1 MDAVIKVI
9 LREIQLEC
17 QRQIGIERRGGRA
30 IKEEEIEPYPDR
42 YDFDVQ
48 SVQPGISVPQLEEK
62 PSVTA
67 IPGKTLAQLVEQND
81 AAEAESES
89 KNPDPQMTVDE
100 AISNAEK
107 SEQPPTQPVQQE
119 CAVAPRAPRSK
130 FGAWFEAIRDWH
142 FTRKEKE
149 YKYECAKQ
157 RAEDRTYGFEHIS
170 DFIDAYIA
178 QLEKDES
185 SAPTNANGQVF

>member
-42 YDFDVQ
+42 LDFDVQ
-48 SVQPGISVPQLEEK
+48 SVQSEVPQIEAK

-67 IPGKTLAQLVEQND
+67 ISGKTLAQLVED
-81 AAEAESES
+81 TETTDKVELES
-89 KNPDPQMTVDE
+89 PDPQMTVDE
-100 AISNAEK
+100 AIQNAEK
-107 SEQPPTQPVQQE
+107 SEQSPKQVQQE
-119 CAVAPRAPRSK
+119 SDVTRAPRSK

-149 YKYECAKQ
+149 YKFECAKQ
-157 RAEDRTYGFEHIS
+157 RAEDRTYGFEYIS
-170 DFIDAYIA
+170 DFIDDYIER
-178 QLEKDES
+178 LEKDES
-185 SAPTNANGQVF
+185 SNNTNGQVF

>member
-30 IKEEEIEPYPDR
+30 IKEEELEPYPDR
-42 YDFDVQ
+42 FDFDVQ
-48 SVQPGISVPQLEEK
+48 SVQSEVPQIETK
-62 PSVTA
+62 PSIAA

-89 KNPDPQMTVDE
+89 SSDPQMTVDE
-100 AISNAEK
+100 AIQNAEK
-107 SEQPPTQPVQQE
+107 FEQSPKQVQQE
-119 CAVAPRAPRSK
+119 SDVAPRAPRSK
-130 FGAWFEAIRDWH
+130 FGAWFAAIRDWH

-149 YKYECAKQ
+149 YKFECAKQ

-170 DFIDAYIA
+170 DFIDDYIER
-178 QLEKDES
+178 LEKDES
-185 SAPTNANGQVF
+185 STNTNGQVF

>member
-42 YDFDVQ
+42 LDFDVQ
-48 SVQPGISVPQLEEK
+48 SVQSEVPQIEAK

-67 IPGKTLAQLVEQND
+67 ISGKTLAQLVED
-81 AAEAESES
+81 TETTDKVELES
-89 KNPDPQMTVDE
+89 PDPQMTVDE
-100 AISNAEK
+100 AIQNAEK
-107 SEQPPTQPVQQE
+107 SEQPPSQSTQQG
-119 CAVAPRAPRSK
+119 CDVAPRGPRSK
-130 FGAWFEAIRDWH
+130 FSAWFEAIRDWH
-142 FTRKEKE
+142 FARKEKE

-170 DFIDAYIA
+170 DFIDAYIER
-178 QLEKDES
+178 LEKDES

>member
-42 YDFDVQ
+42 FDFDVQ
-48 SVQPGISVPQLEEK
+48 SGVPQIESK

-81 AAEAESES
+81 AAEAELES
-89 KNPDPQMTVDE
+89 SSDLQMTVDE
-100 AISNAEK
+100 AIQNAEK
-107 SEQPPTQPVQQE
+107 SEQSPKQVQQE
-119 CAVAPRAPRSK
+119 SDVTRGPRSK

-170 DFIDAYIA
+170 DFIDDYIA
-178 QLEKDES
+178 RLEKDEAS
-185 SAPTNANGQVF
+185 NSTNGQVF

>member
-1 MDAVIKVI
+1 MSSGIKGAKKMNLELKVI

-17 QRQIGIERRGGRA
+17 QRQIGIERRSGRA
-30 IKEEEIEPYPDR
+30 IREEEIEPYPDR

-48 SVQPGISVPQLEEK
+48 SDVLQIETK

-67 IPGKTLAQLVEQND
+67 IPGKTLAQLVED
-81 AAEAESES
+81 TETAEAKSES
-89 KNPDPQMTVDE
+89 SSDPQMTVDE

-107 SEQPPTQPVQQE
+107 SEQPPSQTTQQE
-119 CAVAPRAPRSK
+119 CGVTPRAPRSK

-157 RAEDRTYGFEHIS
+157 RAEDRTYGFEYIS
-170 DFIDAYIA
+170 NYIA
-178 QLEKDES
+178 HRIDELEKG
-185 SAPTNANGQVF
+185 N

>member
-30 IKEEEIEPYPDR
+30 IKEEEIEPYPDK

-48 SVQPGISVPQLEEK
+48 SVQPSISGPQLEEK
-62 PSVTA
+62 LVTA

-81 AAEAESES
+81 AAASESES
-89 KNPDPQMTVDE
+89 KSPDPQMTVDE
-100 AISNAEK
+100 AIQNAEK
-107 SEQPPTQPVQQE
+107 SAEQPPTKPVQQE
-119 CAVAPRAPRSK
+119 CDVAPRGPRSK

-142 FTRKEKE
+142 YARKEKE
-149 YKYECAKQ
+149 YKYACAKQ

-170 DFIDAYIA
+170 DFIDDYIER
-178 QLEKDES
+178 LEKDES
-185 SAPTNANGQVF
+185 SNNTNGQVF

>member
-30 IKEEEIEPYPDR
+30 IKEEELEPYPDR
-42 YDFDVQ
+42 FDFDVQ
-48 SVQPGISVPQLEEK
+48 SVQSEVPQIEAK
-62 PSVTA
+62 PSVAA

-89 KNPDPQMTVDE
+89 SSDPQMTVDE
-100 AISNAEK
+100 AIQNAEK
-107 SEQPPTQPVQQE
+107 FEQSPKQVQQE
-119 CAVAPRAPRSK
+119 SDVARAPRSK

-170 DFIDAYIA
+170 DFIDDYIER
-178 QLEKDES
+178 LEKDES
-185 SAPTNANGQVF
+185 STNTNGQVF

>member
-30 IKEEEIEPYPDR
+30 IKEEELEPYPDR
-42 YDFDVQ
+42 FDFDVQ
-48 SVQPGISVPQLEEK
+48 SVQSEVPQIETK
-62 PSVTA
+62 PSVAA
-67 IPGKTLAQLVEQND
+67 ILGKTLAQLVEQND
-81 AAEAESES
+81 AVEAESES
-89 KNPDPQMTVDE
+89 SSDPQMTVDE

-107 SEQPPTQPVQQE
+107 SEQPPSQPVQQE
-119 CAVAPRAPRSK
+119 CNVTRAPRSK

-170 DFIDAYIA
+170 DFIDDYIER
-178 QLEKDES
+178 LEKDES
-185 SAPTNANGQVF
+185 SNNTNGQVF

>member
-48 SVQPGISVPQLEEK
+48 SVQLGISGPQLEEK
-62 PSVTA
+62 PSITA

-81 AAEAESES
+81 TADAESES
-89 KNPDPQMTVDE
+89 SSDPQMTVDE

-107 SEQPPTQPVQQE
+107 SEQPPSQSTQQE
-119 CAVAPRAPRSK
+119 CDVTRAPRSK

-142 FTRKEKE
+142 FARKEKE
-149 YKYECAKQ
+149 YRFECAKQ
-157 RAEDRTYGFEHIS
+157 RAEDRTYGFEYIS
-170 DFIDAYIA
+170 NYIA
-178 QLEKDES
+178 HRIDELEKG
-185 SAPTNANGQVF
+185 N

>member
-48 SVQPGISVPQLEEK
+48 SVQPGISGPQLEEK

-81 AAEAESES
+81 AADAESES
-89 KNPDPQMTVDE
+89 SSDPQMTVDE

-107 SEQPPTQPVQQE
+107 SEQSPSQPVQQE
-119 CAVAPRAPRSK
+119 CDVTHGPRSK

-142 FTRKEKE
+142 YARKEKE
-149 YKYECAKQ
+149 YKYACAKQ

-170 DFIDAYIA
+170 DFIDAYIER
-178 QLEKDES
+178 LEKDES
-185 SAPTNANGQVF
+185 SAPTNTNGQVF

>member
-48 SVQPGISVPQLEEK
+48 SVQSEVPQIETK
-62 PSVTA
+62 PSVAA

-100 AISNAEK
+100 AIQNAEK
-107 SEQPPTQPVQQE
+107 SAEQPPTQPAQQE
-119 CAVAPRAPRSK
+119 CDVAPRAPRSK

-142 FTRKEKE
+142 FARKEKE

-170 DFIDAYIA
+170 DFIDDYIA
-178 QLEKDES
+178 RLEKDES
-185 SAPTNANGQVF
+185 SAPTNNGQVF